1 MNCLCR
7 IFSDPL
13 TNFVRTK
20 AFVLTVVSAEPWGIP
35 LATIPAAINSDSPV
49 RSMDFEA
56 APSRDWVK
64 WHFVQVNVR

>member
-1 MNCLCR
+1 M
-7 IFSDPL
+7 
-13 TNFVRTK
+13 
-20 AFVLTVVSAEPWGIP
+20 VSAEPWGIP